1 MEGGNCR
8 LLDLENWLLG
18 LPSYYRSFFTQ
29 FKKINVCTFYM
40 YFCTRAISKF
50 YFNKIQYQ
58 FNIVRFFFSCDKNS
72 PRFSYIYGLPSL
84 ENFLTF
90 LIIFIM
96 LDRSIKLPNDWSR
109 LQYIMQHVIKYTNK
123 TSASWSVSSMK
134 KKLFYICKIN
144 INLYLLFV
152 LQTCELIDV
161 YCFGQLLYEVAF
173 GKQLLA
179 PTCDSLPPSS
189 PPEISEL

>member
-29 FKKINVCTFYM
+29 FKKINVCTFFM

-58 FNIVRFFFSCDKNS
+58 FNIVRFFYKIAQGFLIDVWFTKF
-72 PRFSYIYGLPSL
+72 RK
-84 ENFLTF
+84 FLTF

-123 TSASWSVSSMK
+123 TSACWYVLFMK
-134 KKLFYICKIN
+134 EKVFYICKID

>member
-1 MEGGNCR
+1 MIKIAQDF
-8 LLDLENWLLG
+8 LVYIW
-18 LPSYYRSFFTQ
+18 FT
-29 FKKINVCTFYM
+29 
-40 YFCTRAISKF
+40 KF
-50 YFNKIQYQ
+50 RKL
-58 FNIVRFFFSCDKNS
+58 FNILD
-72 PRFSYIYGLPSL
+72 YIYHA
-84 ENFLTF
+84 
-90 LIIFIM
+90 
-96 LDRSIKLPNDWSR
+96 DRSIKLPNDWSR

-123 TSASWSVSSMK
+123 TSACWYVLFMK
-134 KKLFYICKIN
+134 EKVFYICKIN

>member
-1 MEGGNCR
+1 M
-8 LLDLENWLLG
+8 
-18 LPSYYRSFFTQ
+18 F
-29 FKKINVCTFYM
+29 
-40 YFCTRAISKF
+40 
-50 YFNKIQYQ
+50 
-58 FNIVRFFFSCDKNS
+58 
-72 PRFSYIYGLPSL
+72 
-84 ENFLTF
+84 
-90 LIIFIM
+90 
-96 LDRSIKLPNDWSR
+96 DRSIKLPNDWSR

-123 TSASWSVSSMK
+123 TSACWYVLFMK
-134 KKLFYICKIN
+134 EKVFYICKIN